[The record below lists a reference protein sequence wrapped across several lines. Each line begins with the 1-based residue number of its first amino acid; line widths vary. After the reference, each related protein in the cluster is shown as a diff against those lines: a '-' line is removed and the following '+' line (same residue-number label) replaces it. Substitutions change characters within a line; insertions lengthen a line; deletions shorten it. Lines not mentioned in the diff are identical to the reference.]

1 MKILSNTTVL
11 SNFARIQQLTLLH
24 RLFGTLYLPTEVFA
38 EIQAAQIE
46 GYSFFEGI
54 EQQVV
59 PFVADG
65 WLHLVTMTEQELRQF
80 GAMQA
85 GLHRGERACL
95 AIATQRSWLLLTDD
109 RAARAQAQ
117 RQKIAISGTIGCL
130 TLSVER
136 KIATLDQ
143 ANGWLAAM
151 IAQGYHAPLTD
162 LSALIQPER

>member
-24 RLFGTLYLPTEVFA
+24 RLFGTLYL
-38 EIQAAQIE
+38 
-46 GYSFFEGI
+46 
-54 EQQVV
+54 
-59 PFVADG
+59 
-65 WLHLVTMTEQELRQF
+65 
-80 GAMQA
+80 
-85 GLHRGERACL
+85 
-95 AIATQRSWLLLTDD
+95 
-109 RAARAQAQ
+109 
-117 RQKIAISGTIGCL
+117 
-130 TLSVER
+130 R